1 MSNRDHEQELGLKVG
16 DFVEVRSREEILRTL
31 DEKGTLESMPFMPE
45 MLRFCG
51 RRFRVKKR
59 ADKVCDTIAGTG
71 LRRLSNTVMLD
82 DLRCDGTAHDGCQAA
97 CLIFWKEA
105 WLKRPDATG
114 PEAAQRGGTPHS
126 TASRRG
132 GPVCTEETLIAAT
145 RASAE
150 ESSEEELFS
159 CQATELTTA
168 TGDVIPIW
176 NPGQYVRD
184 VRSGNVGPIEFVRG
198 FLRSALFPSKFGGH
212 PLLKGKLSRGPAG
225 SLDLQPGEM
234 VRVKSRKEIVATL
247 DTNNKNKGLFFDVH
261 MLRYCGREGRVL
273 GRVNSIIDERTRK
286 MIHIK
291 SDCII
296 LEGFVCMGEY
306 RRLCPRRMY
315 PFWREIWLERV
326 GEPLAAES
334 KT

>member
-1 MSNRDHEQELGLKVG
+1 MSNRDHEHELGLKVG
-16 DFVEVRSREEILRTL
+16 DLVEVRSKEEILRTL
-31 DEKGTLESMPFMPE
+31 DENGTLESMPFMPE
-45 MLRFCG
+45 MLRHCG
-51 RRFRVKKR
+51 RRYRVIKR

-82 DLRCDGTAHDGCQAA
+82 DLRCDGSAHGGCQAA

-105 WLKRPDATG
+105 WLKRADTAATEDGQPRAAPDSSASRQNVPVC
-114 PEAAQRGGTPHS
+114 PEA
-126 TASRRG
+126 
-132 GPVCTEETLIAAT
+132 TLMAAT
-145 RASAE
+145 RAPSE
-150 ESSEEELFS
+150 EGSDEELFS

-168 TGDVIPIW
+168 TGEVIPIW

-184 VRSGNVGPIEFVRG
+184 IRSGNVGATEFARG
-198 FLRSALFPSKFGGH
+198 FLRSAFFPSKFGGH
-212 PLLKGKLSRGPAG
+212 PLLKGKLSRGPSG
-225 SLDLQPGEM
+225 TLNLQPGEM

-261 MLRYCGREGRVL
+261 MLRYCGREAKVL
-273 GRVNSIIDERTRK
+273 GRVNSIIDERTRE

-315 PFWREIWLERV
+315 PYWREIWLERV
-326 GEPLAAES
+326 GEPIAAES
-334 KT
+334 SG